1 LHPHYSKASFHHI
14 YTRTTLERYI
24 LHLPSTNTL
33 TFTLSTVPTTTNQQP
48 TNHHHYYSSTN
59 QPPNQPHPQ
68 SQWPPLPTT
77 SLPWLP
83 RTCLPAPDRLPHA
96 PFLRSP
102 PNRRRLDASTPR
114 RHVCSLRLAI
124 GPGIPQHRY
133 RYMTTM
139 RLSDHASLIHDHP
152 PTPGATA
159 VHACTGKLLVVSGA
173 PCASHPQPA
182 TTSHDLLGSDS
193 MLPVPASRYHAL

>member
-114 RHVCSLRLAI
+114 LFPSTCNWPRHTSTSISIHDYYAVIRPRLFNTR
-124 GPGIPQHRY
+124 PPSHPWRY
-133 RYMTTM
+133 RRA
-139 RLSDHASLIHDHP
+139 RLHWQAPCRVWCTLCIAP
-152 PTPGATA
+152 PTG
-159 VHACTGKLLVVSGA
+159 
-173 PCASHPQPA
+173 
-182 TTSHDLLGSDS
+182 HDLARPTG
-193 MLPVPASRYHAL
+193 